1 MTVLRTKDSFTDNK
15 TMENLMKKMQLL
27 LLLVVLLLLTSCGI
41 LDPKYPSLWEPV
53 LNPTK
58 DFYLLIGHRL
68 DANSREE
75 SMYMSLYCKVTCNSV
90 KLNETFFNPGS
101 PYFGNNGYYKYEFE
115 IPDGAWS
122 VLAENNLN
130 YEISFPAKTVVSSIR
145 VPDLYTAQFPVFNS
159 AQDYQL
165 NWTIATDPD
174 YQSVA
179 LDLLDGG
186 HHNEYESADF
196 SGSVR
201 KYRWKK
207 SEWKDL
213 SSPGYSGTYLK
224 AHNYQK
230 ANGGLVWVLRSLEND
245 NSKQPGLSP
254 RIPFQE
260 LERLLQREP

>member
-1 MTVLRTKDSFTDNK
+1 MNK
-15 TMENLMKKMQLL
+15 VWLL
-27 LLLVVLLLLTSCGI
+27 VLLVVLLLIKSCGI

-68 DANSREE
+68 DASSRQED
-75 SMYMSLYCKVTCNSV
+75 MYMSLYCKVTCNSV
-90 KLNETFFNPGS
+90 KLNETSFNPGS
-101 PYFGNNGYYKYEFE
+101 PYFGNDGYYKYEFE

-122 VLAENNLN
+122 VLAENILN
-130 YEISFPAKTVVSSIR
+130 YEIGFPAKTVVSTIR

-165 NWTIATDPD
+165 NWSIATDPD
-174 YQSVA
+174 YQRVS
-179 LDLLDGG
+179 LSLLNGAVP
-186 HHNEYESADF
+186 NVYESADF

-207 SEWKDL
+207 SEWNHL
-213 SSPGYSGTYLK
+213 SSPGYSGTTLK
-224 AHNYQK
+224 AYNYQK
-230 ANGGLVWVLRSLEND
+230 ANGGLVWVLRSLENGH
-245 NSKQPGLSP
+245 SKQSGLSP

>member
-1 MTVLRTKDSFTDNK
+1 MNK
-15 TMENLMKKMQLL
+15 VWLL
-27 LLLVVLLLLTSCGI
+27 VLLVVLLLITSCGI
-41 LDPKYPSLWEPV
+41 WDPKYPSLWEPV

-68 DANSREE
+68 DANSRQED
-75 SMYMSLYCKVTCNSV
+75 MYMSLYCKVTCNSV
-90 KLNETFFNPGS
+90 KLNETSFNPGS
-101 PYFGNNGYYKYEFE
+101 PYFGNDGYYKYEFE

-122 VLAENNLN
+122 VLAENTLN
-130 YEISFPAKTVVSSIR
+130 YEISFPAKTVVSTIQ

-174 YQSVA
+174 YQRVS
-179 LDLLDGG
+179 LSLLNGAVP
-186 HHNEYESADF
+186 NVYESADF

-207 SEWKDL
+207 SEWNHL
-213 SSPGYSGTYLK
+213 SSPGYSGTTLK
-224 AHNYQK
+224 AYNYQK
-230 ANGGLVWVLRSLEND
+230 ANGGLVWVLRSLENGH
-245 NSKQPGLSP
+245 SKQSGLSP